1 MNINEAKDQ
10 IKNAI
15 IAYRT
20 KNEYGRYL
28 IPLHKQRPL
37 FLVGAPG
44 IGKTAIIE
52 QIAQELHIGLVSYSI
67 THHTRQSALGLP
79 YIQDEE
85 FDGQAYRI
93 SEYTMSEIIA
103 SIYKKMKE
111 TGIREGILF
120 LDEINC
126 VSETLAPSML
136 QFLQYKVF
144 GQHRIPEGWIVVTA
158 GNPPQYNQ
166 SVREFDMVTEDRLKR
181 IDIEPD
187 YTVWK
192 TWAINEDI
200 HPSILSYLDIR
211 NDQFYKVE
219 NTIDGRS
226 FVTPRGWS
234 DLSIMMKLYEL
245 NHIDIDE
252 LLIKQYLRDEKIA
265 HQFSVYFELWKKYQS
280 DYKVADILAGHADE
294 HIIERAQKAS
304 FDERISLIGLLLDK
318 EKQDMN
324 QVLERRQTLVEAKKL
339 VQSSSSILETIE
351 KKINDISHCLSASQ
365 RELLSENNQDAYASL
380 KKYLKEILSLIQDN
394 DTSKHYEIAKEYINH
409 SIQQLQTLSSKTS
422 NQLENI
428 FQFLEKSFGEGQ
440 EILLVVTE
448 LTSSSVCARYISI
461 YGSEAY
467 FKYNKDLLFYERNQ
481 EILREVDALL

>member
-37 FLVGAPG
+37 FLVGPPG

-85 FDGQAYRI
+85 FDGQSYRI

-111 TGIREGILF
+111 TSIREGILF

-144 GQHRIPEGWIVVTA
+144 GQHHIPDGWIVVTA

-187 YTVWK
+187 YQVWK

-234 DLSIMMKLYEL
+234 DLSIMMKLYEM
-245 NHIDIDE
+245 NHIEIDE

-280 DYKVADILAGHADE
+280 DYKVDDILAGQVSED
-294 HIIERAQKAS
+294 IIERAKKAS

-324 QVLERRQTLVEAKKL
+324 QVLEKRHTLVEAKKII
-339 VQSSSSILETIE
+339 QSSSSILETIE
-351 KKINDISHCLSASQ
+351 KKINDINISLSSTK
-365 RELLSENNQDAYASL
+365 RELLSENDQDAYAFL
-380 KKYLKEILSLIQDN
+380 KQYLEEILSLIQDI
-394 DTSKHYEIAKEYINH
+394 DSSKHYEIAKEYINH
-409 SIQQLQTLSSKTS
+409 SIQQLQILSDKTS
-422 NQLENI
+422 KQLENI
-428 FQFLEKSFGEGQ
+428 FQFLEKAFGEGQ

-461 YGSEAY
+461 YGSDAY

-481 EILREVDALL
+481 EILKEIDALL

>member
-79 YIQDEE
+79 YIQEEE
-85 FDGQAYRI
+85 FDGQTYRA

-103 SIYKKMKE
+103 SIYHKMKE

-187 YTVWK
+187 YSVWK
-192 TWAINEDI
+192 NWAINEDI
-200 HPSILSYLDIR
+200 HPCILSYLDIR

-245 NHIDIDE
+245 NHIEIDE

-280 DYKVADILAGHADE
+280 DYKVDDILAGQVSKD
-294 HIIERAQKAS
+294 IIERAQKAS

-318 EKQDMN
+318 EKQDMK
-324 QVLERRQTLVEAKKL
+324 QVLDRRQTIVEAKKII
-339 VQSSSSILETIE
+339 QSSSIMDSIEE
-351 KKINDISHCLSASQ
+351 KINNINMSLSANQ
-365 RELLSENNQDAYASL
+365 RELLSENDQDAYASL
-380 KKYLKEILSLIQDN
+380 KQYLEEILSLIQDI
-394 DTSKHYEIAKEYINH
+394 DASKHFEVGKEYINR
-409 SIQQLQTLSSKTS
+409 SIQQLQIFSNKTS

-428 FQFLEKSFGEGQ
+428 FHFLEIALGEQ
-440 EILLVVTE
+440 EILLVITE

-461 YGSEAY
+461 YGSESY

-481 EILREVDALL
+481 EILREIDALL